1 MFTGIIEEIGIV
13 EAINSNGLTI
23 ASSKLLT
30 AIKPGCSISVNG
42 VCLTA
47 ISTNERSFVV
57 DVVPE
62 TLSRTNLGF
71 LKIGDSVNLERP
83 LLISGRLDGH
93 IVQGH
98 VDDTGIV
105 KSISQDGEALLVN
118 IHASSSLMRYI
129 VEKGF
134 IAVDGI
140 SLTVVNCD
148 SDGFLITVV
157 PFTMANTIL
166 QNRVTGDKV
175 NLEVDLVAKYV
186 ESFLLRRNDLGN

>member
-13 EAINSNGLTI
+13 EAINSNALTI
-23 ASSKLLT
+23 ASSKLLNT
-30 AIKPGCSISVNG
+30 IKSGGSISVNG

-47 ISTNERSFVV
+47 ISINERSFVV

-62 TLSRTNLGF
+62 TLRRTNLGL
-71 LKIGDSVNLERP
+71 LKVGASVNLERP
-83 LLISGRLDGH
+83 LLVSGRLDGH

-166 QNRVTGDKV
+166 QNRVTEDKV

-186 ESFLLRRNDLGN
+186 ESFLLTEK

>member
-13 EAINSNGLTI
+13 EAINSNTLTI
-23 ASSKLLT
+23 ASSKLLNT
-30 AIKPGCSISVNG
+30 IALGSSISVNG

-47 ISTNERSFVV
+47 ISTNESAFVV

-62 TLSRTNLGF
+62 TLRRTNLG
-71 LKIGDSVNLERP
+71 LLEIGGSVNLERP
-83 LLISGRLDGH
+83 VLVSGRLDGH

-105 KSISQDGEALLVN
+105 KSISQEGEALLVN
-118 IHASSSLMRYI
+118 IDASSTLMRYI

-134 IAVDGI
+134 ITVDGI
-140 SLTVVNCD
+140 SLTVVNCN
-148 SDGFLITVV
+148 SEGFLITVV

-166 QNRVTGDKV
+166 QNRVVGDKV
-175 NLEVDLVAKYV
+175 NLEVDLIAKYV
-186 ESFLLRRNDLGN
+186 ESFLLTEK

>member
-13 EAINSNGLTI
+13 EAINSNTLTI
-23 ASSKLLT
+23 ASSKLLNT
-30 AIKPGCSISVNG
+30 IALGSSISVNG

-47 ISTNERSFVV
+47 ISTNESAFVV

-62 TLSRTNLGF
+62 TLRRTNLG
-71 LKIGDSVNLERP
+71 LLEIGGSVNLERP
-83 LLISGRLDGH
+83 VLVSGRLDGH

-105 KSISQDGEALLVN
+105 KSISQEGEALLVN
-118 IHASSSLMRYI
+118 IDASSTLMRYI

-134 IAVDGI
+134 ITVDGI
-140 SLTVVNCD
+140 SLTVVNCN
-148 SDGFLITVV
+148 SEGFLITVV

-166 QNRVTGDKV
+166 QNRVVGDKV
-175 NLEVDLVAKYV
+175 NLEVDLIAKYV
-186 ESFLLRRNDLGN
+186 ESFLSSEK